1 MKEELM
7 TVENTLYLEKKT
19 IELLTT
25 RYIQYDKVKRLF
37 IVYIWY

>member
-37 IVYIWY
+37 IVYILN

>member
-7 TVENTLYLEKKT
+7 TVENTFYLEKKT

-37 IVYIWY
+37 IVYIWN

>member
-37 IVYIWY
+37 IVYIWN